1 MLRDTPCKPE
11 RELIVDRVWMESF
24 MTGKGTKVGP
34 YNLDR
39 LFGSEETS

>member
-24 MTGKGTKVGP
+24 MTGKGTKVGL